1 MLFFHSTQPW
11 DGCKMPS
18 FSLLSQMSSGF
29 IKKAKWIVAVLICV
43 SDWTFSGKA
52 LASMKEVG
60 ERERGKEEPCLTKQI
75 G

>member
-1 MLFFHSTQPW
+1 
-11 DGCKMPS
+11 
-18 FSLLSQMSSGF
+18 MSSGF